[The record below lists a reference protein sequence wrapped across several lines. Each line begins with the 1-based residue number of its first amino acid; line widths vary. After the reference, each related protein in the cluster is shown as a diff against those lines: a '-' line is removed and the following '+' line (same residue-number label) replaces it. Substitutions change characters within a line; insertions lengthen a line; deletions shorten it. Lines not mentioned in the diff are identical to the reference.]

1 MEPWE
6 SDSPV
11 YKAAMDF
18 AFQEVW
24 NQPGLNDRERR
35 LVSITCA
42 ALSGHPEP
50 LEYHIR
56 SAISSG
62 DIPVSDLRY
71 YAVHLAAYAG
81 FPVATSI
88 ETMIAKIGA

>member
-1 MEPWE
+1 MPKDTKKAHDTFRRVTNMEPWE

-11 YKAAMDF
+11 YNIAMDYVF
-18 AFQEVW
+18 EEVW

-42 ALSGHPEP
+42 AYSGQPEP

-56 SAISSG
+56 SALSSG
-62 DIPVSDLRY
+62 DFTVEDLRY
-71 YAVHLAAYAG
+71 YAGHLAA
-81 FPVATSI
+81 
-88 ETMIAKIGA
+88 